1 MVNGILFTN
10 KNRMEFPHFIR
21 ANKICFQQVFN
32 INYWSENVV
41 FTQLT
46 TLQKVA
52 ISYLS
57 CCVRMN

>member
-52 ISYLS
+52 ISD
-57 CCVRMN
+57 